1 MKKNFDLSL
10 FLGCCVISVGIIVAG
25 WLISKEMP
33 DTTKVPSSLAI
44 TTTDSA
50 YGEFGEYLSKY
61 ELAAYLGITDDDVTS
76 LINSGELKDVS
87 TKLGANYVFVK
98 DAVDEWMAERLA
110 Q

>member
-50 YGEFGEYLSKY
+50 YGEF
-61 ELAAYLGITDDDVTS
+61 
-76 LINSGELKDVS
+76 
-87 TKLGANYVFVK
+87 
-98 DAVDEWMAERLA
+98 
-110 Q
+110 